1 MVESSLFIRAMSRTS
16 ADRLEALSYIK
27 EGKIMDFKTRAKEIM
42 DVEIAGMEK
51 VRDQINGGFITA
63 IEWILEAMENGGKV
77 VVTGVGKNFHIG
89 QKMAATFTSTGTPAV
104 LLHPIEAMHGD
115 FGIVGS
121 NDVVLALSYSGASDE
136 LIDLL
141 PALKRRGVKI
151 IALTGDADSPLGIQS
166 DLVVP
171 ITIEKEACPF
181 NMAPTAS
188 TTVTLAVGDALAIV
202 LLEARGFKKEDYAKL
217 HPGGAIGRTLLL
229 KVSDVM
235 RTEERL
241 AKVRSGAKVKDAVTA
256 MTGARA
262 GCVAVVDGSDK
273 LLGIFTDGDLRRH
286 LIETPDLTE
295 QTIDSVMTAD
305 PVTLQADQL
314 AVDILKIYE
323 EKNIDDLM
331 VVDGDNRVVGA
342 VDIQDL
348 PKLKIL

>member
-1 MVESSLFIRAMSRTS
+1 MNFQQ
-16 ADRLEALSYIK
+16 
-27 EGKIMDFKTRAKEIM
+27 RAKEVM

-51 VRDQINGGFITA
+51 VRDQINGHFTTA
-63 IEWILEAMENGGKV
+63 IEWILATVKNGGKV

-89 QKMAATFTSTGTPAV
+89 QKMVATFNSTGTPAA

-115 FGIVGS
+115 FGLVG
-121 NDVVLALSYSGASDE
+121 DKDIILALSYSGGSDE
-136 LIDLL
+136 LIALL
-141 PALKRRGVKI
+141 PALKRRSLKI
-151 IALTGDADSPLGIQS
+151 IGMTGDANSPLGQQS
-166 DLVVP
+166 DLILP
-171 ITIEKEACPF
+171 ITVDKEACPF
-181 NMAPTAS
+181 GMAPTTS
-188 TTVTLAVGDALAIV
+188 TTVTLALGDALAIV

-235 RTEERL
+235 RPADRF
-241 AKVRSGAKVKDAVTA
+241 AKVRSGAKVKDAVLA

-262 GCVAVVDGSDK
+262 GCVAVIDADEK

-286 LIETPDLTE
+286 LIDTPNITE
-295 QTIDSVMTAD
+295 AEIDSVMTRK
-305 PVTLQADQL
+305 PVTLMPGQL

-323 EKNIDDLM
+323 EKNIDDLV
-331 VVDGDNRVVGA
+331 VVDAENRVVGA

>member
-1 MVESSLFIRAMSRTS
+1 MNFQ
-16 ADRLEALSYIK
+16 K
-27 EGKIMDFKTRAKEIM
+27 RAKEIM

-51 VRDQINGGFITA
+51 VRDSINGNFSTA
-63 IEWILEAMENGGKV
+63 IEWILATIKNGGKV

-89 QKMAATFTSTGTPAV
+89 QKMVATFNSTGTPAA

-115 FGIVGS
+115 FGLVGEK
-121 NDVVLALSYSGASDE
+121 DIVLALSYSGGSDE
-136 LIDLL
+136 LLALL
-141 PALKRRGVKI
+141 PALKRRGLKI
-151 IALTGDADSPLGIQS
+151 IGMTGDETSPLGQQS
-166 DLVVP
+166 DLVLPV
-171 ITIEKEACPF
+171 TVDKEACPF
-181 NMAPTAS
+181 GMAPTTS
-188 TTVTLAVGDALAIV
+188 TTVTLALGDALAIV

-235 RTEERL
+235 RTKDRL
-241 AKVRSGAKVKDAVTA
+241 AKVQSGAKVKEAVLA
-256 MTGARA
+256 MTGARS
-262 GCVAVVDGSDK
+262 GCVAVVDATEK

-286 LIETPDLTE
+286 LIETPDITE
-295 QTIDSVMTAD
+295 VSIDSVMTRN
-305 PVTLQADQL
+305 PITLKADQL

-331 VVDGDNRVVGA
+331 VVDDAGHIVGA

>member
-1 MVESSLFIRAMSRTS
+1 MMNFQQ
-16 ADRLEALSYIK
+16 
-27 EGKIMDFKTRAKEIM
+27 RAKEVI

-51 VRDQINGGFITA
+51 VRDQINGHFSTA
-63 IEWILEAMENGGKV
+63 IEWILATVKNGGKV

-89 QKMAATFTSTGTPAV
+89 QKMVATFNSTGTPAA

-115 FGIVGS
+115 FGLVG
-121 NDVVLALSYSGASDE
+121 DKDIVLALSYSGGSDE
-136 LIDLL
+136 LIALL
-141 PALKRRGVKI
+141 PALKRRNLKI
-151 IALTGDADSPLGIQS
+151 IGMTGDASSPLGAQS
-166 DLVVP
+166 DLVLP
-171 ITIEKEACPF
+171 ITVDKEACPF
-181 NMAPTAS
+181 GMAPTTS
-188 TTVTLAVGDALAIV
+188 TTVTLALGDALAIV

-235 RTEERL
+235 RTSDRL
-241 AKVRSGAKVKDAVTA
+241 AKVLSGAKVKDAVLA

-262 GCVAVVDGSDK
+262 GCVAVVDGVEK

-286 LIETPDLTE
+286 LIDTPNITE
-295 QTIDSVMTAD
+295 ALIDSVMTAK
-305 PVTLQADQL
+305 PITLKPDQL

-331 VVDGDNRVVGA
+331 VVDEAGHIVGA

>member
-1 MVESSLFIRAMSRTS
+1 MNYLKRAQ
-16 ADRLEALSYIK
+16 EV
-27 EGKIMDFKTRAKEIM
+27 MDI
-42 DVEIAGMEK
+42 EIAGLQR
-51 VRDQINGGFITA
+51 VRDRMDGGFSTA
-63 IEWILEAMENGGKV
+63 VEWILGTLNSGGKV
-77 VVTGVGKNFHIG
+77 VITGVGKNFHIG
-89 QKMAATFTSTGTPAV
+89 QKIAATLTSTGTPAV

-115 FGIVGS
+115 FGIVGEK
-121 NDVVLALSYSGASDE
+121 DIILALSYSGASDE
-136 LIDLL
+136 LLDLL

-151 IALTGDADSPLGIQS
+151 IALTGDENSPLGLQS
-166 DLVVP
+166 DLTVP
-171 ITIEKEACPF
+171 VTVEKEACPF

-235 RTEERL
+235 RTGERL

-262 GCVAVVDGSDK
+262 GCVAVADGEDR

-286 LIETPDLTE
+286 LISTPNLTE
-295 QTIDSVMTAD
+295 VTIDSVMTRN
-305 PVTLQADQL
+305 PVVLRPDQL

-323 EKNIDDLM
+323 ERNIDDLI
-331 VVDGDNRVVGA
+331 VVDDRGRIAGA

>member
-1 MVESSLFIRAMSRTS
+1 MNFQKRAR
-16 ADRLEALSYIK
+16 EVI
-27 EGKIMDFKTRAKEIM
+27 

-51 VRDQINGGFITA
+51 VRDSINGNFSTA
-63 IEWILEAMENGGKV
+63 IEWILVTIKNGGKV

-89 QKMAATFTSTGTPAV
+89 QKMVATFNSTGTPSA

-115 FGIVGS
+115 FGLVGEK
-121 NDVVLALSYSGASDE
+121 DIVLALSYSGGSDE
-136 LIDLL
+136 LLALL
-141 PALKRRGVKI
+141 PALKRRGLKI
-151 IALTGDADSPLGIQS
+151 IGMTGDPASPLGLQS
-166 DLVVP
+166 DLVLP
-171 ITIEKEACPF
+171 ITIDKEACPF
-181 NMAPTAS
+181 GMAPTTS
-188 TTVTLAVGDALAIV
+188 TTVTLALGDALAIV

-235 RTEERL
+235 RASDRL
-241 AKVRSGAKVKDAVTA
+241 AKVKSGAKVKEAVLA

-262 GCVAVVDGSDK
+262 GCVAVVDGNNK

-286 LIETPDLTE
+286 LIDTPNITDAA
-295 QTIDSVMTAD
+295 IDSVMTRK
-305 PVTLQADQL
+305 PITLTPDQL

-331 VVDGDNRVVGA
+331 VVDDTGHIVGA

>member
-1 MVESSLFIRAMSRTS
+1 MNFQKRAR
-16 ADRLEALSYIK
+16 EV
-27 EGKIMDFKTRAKEIM
+27 M

-51 VRDQINGGFITA
+51 VRDSINGNFSTA
-63 IEWILEAMENGGKV
+63 IDWILATVKNGGKV

-89 QKMAATFTSTGTPAV
+89 QKMVATFNSTGTPSA

-115 FGIVGS
+115 FGLVGEK
-121 NDVVLALSYSGASDE
+121 DIVLALSYSGGSDE
-136 LIDLL
+136 LLALL
-141 PALKRRGVKI
+141 PALKRRGLKI
-151 IALTGDADSPLGIQS
+151 IGMTGDADSPLGQQS
-166 DLVVP
+166 DLILP
-171 ITIEKEACPF
+171 ITVDREACPF
-181 NMAPTAS
+181 GMAPTTS
-188 TTVTLAVGDALAIV
+188 TTVTLALGDALAIV

-235 RTEERL
+235 RTKDRL
-241 AKVRSGAKVKDAVTA
+241 AKVKSGAKVKEAVLA

-286 LIETPDLTE
+286 LIETPDIT
-295 QTIDSVMTAD
+295 QVSIDSVMTRN
-305 PVTLQADQL
+305 PITLKADQL
-314 AVDILKIYE
+314 AVDILQIYE
-323 EKNIDDLM
+323 QKNIDDLM
-331 VVDGDNRVVGA
+331 VVDAAGYIVGA